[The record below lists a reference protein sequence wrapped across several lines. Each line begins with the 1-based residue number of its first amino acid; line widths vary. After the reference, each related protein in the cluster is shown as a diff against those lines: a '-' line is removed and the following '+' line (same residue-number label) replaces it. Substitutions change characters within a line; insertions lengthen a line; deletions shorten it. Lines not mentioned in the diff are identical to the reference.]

1 MQFILM
7 GLSLSSHKNIL
18 SRERGI
24 RTLNKIK
31 NIDLPKIEMDQL
43 RITIKKTVY
52 SMKDN
57 EN

>member
-7 GLSLSSHKNIL
+7 GLSLSSHKHIL

-24 RTLNKIK
+24 RTLNKMK

-43 RITIKKTVY
+43 GITIKKTVY

>member
-1 MQFILM
+1 M

-24 RTLNKIK
+24 RTLNKMK

-43 RITIKKTVY
+43 GITIKKTVY